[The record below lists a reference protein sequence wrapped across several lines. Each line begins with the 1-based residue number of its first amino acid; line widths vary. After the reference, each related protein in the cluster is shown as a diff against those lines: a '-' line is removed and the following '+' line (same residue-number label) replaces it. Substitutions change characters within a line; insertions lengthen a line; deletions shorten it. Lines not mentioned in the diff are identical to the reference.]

1 MGKYWL
7 FAVLAPW
14 WCSELPTDI
23 LFMTLK
29 FPWACWT
36 LLWRYKVTVHISFG
50 DWHQPL
56 GPEGQSRPDWYWN
69 SIVSISAEFPVFS
82 RRLGSEAI
90 ERLPN
95 DYITLNKTSDF
106 PGFETFWK
114 NWVFYKCT
122 TQTDTEYSS
131 SFFWDWKSYISA
143 KHSIFAWVIF

>member
-1 MGKYWL
+1 M
-7 FAVLAPW
+7 
-14 WCSELPTDI
+14 
-23 LFMTLK
+23 
-29 FPWACWT
+29 
-36 LLWRYKVTVHISFG
+36 
-50 DWHQPL
+50 
-56 GPEGQSRPDWYWN
+56 
-69 SIVSISAEFPVFS
+69 FS

-131 SFFWDWKSYISA
+131 SLFGAGNRTFPPNIASLPESYF
-143 KHSIFAWVIF
+143 KVHLVLRHLKENVKDK